1 MLKLYPVIIMETW
14 KNETSHCSKA
24 TSCNIRSNLLEDTNS
39 RQDRQGDDGN
49 IHTMREGSRKLLQ
62 KKAPPPRNLDQA
74 TSVERALPP
83 PALPFLPPLLP
94 CLAMLDQREGL
105 WYTTI
110 PLNDMSNGPPRLHML
125 FAHICPPRQKLFI
138 ILFLKKVPLTPHAP
152 PKRTVFFSCIF
163 S

>member
-62 KKAPPPRNLDQA
+62 KKAPPP
-74 TSVERALPP
+74 PP
-83 PALPFLPPLLP
+83 EPWSSNFCRKSFASSSAAVSASASPMPSHVGSKGRTLI
-94 CLAMLDQREGL
+94 
-105 WYTTI
+105 YYNTTK
-110 PLNDMSNGPPRLHML
+110 RH
-125 FAHICPPRQKLFI
+125 
-138 ILFLKKVPLTPHAP
+138 V
-152 PKRTVFFSCIF
+152 KRTSAIAYAFRPHLSTETETIHYTFF
-163 S
+163 

>member
-1 MLKLYPVIIMETW
+1 METW

-62 KKAPPPRNLDQA
+62 KKAPPPPRNLDQA

-94 CLAMLDQREGL
+94 CLSHVGSKGRTLI
-105 WYTTI
+105 YYNTTK
-110 PLNDMSNGPPRLHML
+110 RH
-125 FAHICPPRQKLFI
+125 
-138 ILFLKKVPLTPHAP
+138 V
-152 PKRTVFFSCIF
+152 KRTSAIAYAFRPHLSTETETIHYTFFKKSPSYTPRPSKKDCFFFMYFFLINKN
-163 S
+163 